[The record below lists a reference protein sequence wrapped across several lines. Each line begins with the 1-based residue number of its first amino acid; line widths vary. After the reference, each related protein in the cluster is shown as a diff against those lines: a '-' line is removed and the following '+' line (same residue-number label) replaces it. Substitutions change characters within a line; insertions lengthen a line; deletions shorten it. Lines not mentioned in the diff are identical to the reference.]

1 MPSDEDSSSEESK
14 LKESKPSKSLSPIQE
29 GELIILLGRSRSG
42 KTTLIESLELPE
54 GRLFTIDFL
63 GVQSEGVVRGNAELQ
78 QTAPLWG
85 SGEEIVFIPEL
96 KQKADDEKDYLDRV
110 FKFLYEFQGPNPAEG
125 LTVKVDELDYACTAH
140 YTPHGLR
147 LISRFGRH
155 RKITVI
161 AGARRAAELPKSVF
175 TQATRIIAFNFKD
188 EKDRKVL
195 ESFGAE
201 DLDQL
206 EKWEYQVF
214 GNVAT
219 ETFPPL
225 PLDNNEIIN

>member
-1 MPSDEDSSSEESK
+1 MV
-14 LKESKPSKSLSPIQE
+14 
-29 GELIILLGRSRSG
+29 ILLGRSRSG

-63 GVQSEGVVRGNAELQ
+63 GQQSEGVVRGNEELQ
-78 QTAPLWG
+78 RTAPLWE

-96 KQKADDEKDYLDRV
+96 KNKPDEEKDYLDRV
-110 FKFLYEFQGPNPAEG
+110 FKFLYEFQGPNPSEG
-125 LTVKVDELDYACTAH
+125 LTVKVDELDYACSAH
-140 YTPHGLR
+140 YTPYGLK

-155 RKITVI
+155 RRITVI

-201 DLDQL
+201 DLEEL
-206 EKWEYQVF
+206 ELWEYQVF
-214 GNVAT
+214 GNVPR
-219 ETFPPL
+219 ETFSPI
-225 PLDNNEIIN
+225 PLDNTPIIP